1 MTDSVHNALWIGRV
15 DYLKVKTIEVTGF
28 QSLNITANFYAGGL
42 VKFQQNHTVWCPGRL
57 SSEPLEFS
65 DAAIEYEPSPEE
77 SATVECV
84 LDSAKTRFAHGDTDW
99 TLCDGIQLNA
109 ANANAV
115 IHPLLVRFPPKM
127 LSAAPS

>member
-15 DYLKVKTIEVTGF
+15 DYLKVKTIEVAGF

-42 VKFQQNHTVWCPGRL
+42 VKFQQNHTVWFPGRL
-57 SSEPLEFS
+57 SSEPPEFS
-65 DAAIEYEPSPEE
+65 DTAIEYEPSPEE

-99 TLCDGIQLNA
+99 ELCDGIQLNA
-109 ANANAV
+109 ANANDV
-115 IHPLLVRFPPKM
+115 IHPLLVRFPPAM
-127 LSAAPS
+127 LSAAPY

>member
-15 DYLKVKTIEVTGF
+15 DYLKVKTIEVAGF
-28 QSLNITANFYAGGL
+28 QSLNITANFYADGS
-42 VKFQQNHTVWCPGRL
+42 VKFRQNHTVRFPGHL
-57 SSEPLEFS
+57 SSEQPEFS

-99 TLCDGIQLNA
+99 KLCDGIQLNA

-115 IHPLLVRFPPKM
+115 IHPLLVRFSPKM
-127 LSAAPS
+127 VSAAPS